1 MVDPSLNIFVLC
13 SVVSGFIVGL
23 HPWLLTGN
31 FTKNIQT
38 EKQRVGVNQ
47 FNLKNGQTEQDNI
60 ILIINHDNSIN
71 SSNSNNIIKI
81 ITTLFL
87 SPG

>member
-1 MVDPSLNIFVLC
+1 MNVFLSMFQNKVDPSLNIFVLC

-47 FNLKNGQTEQDNI
+47 FNLKTGQTEQDNI
-60 ILIINHDNSIN
+60 IMITVLIVQIA
-71 SSNSNNIIKI
+71 
-81 ITTLFL
+81 IT
-87 SPG
+87 

>member
-1 MVDPSLNIFVLC
+1 MASYCQFY
-13 SVVSGFIVGL
+13 
-23 HPWLLTGN
+23 
-31 FTKNIQT
+31 KNIQT

-60 ILIINHDNSIN
+60 ILIINYDNSIN

-87 SPG
+87 SPGWPENQKTYTTYK